1 MRISRLKYYSISVQ
15 HFNFFALT
23 FGYDYSLH
31 FTTFVQVFARPVNR
45 STFANAV
52 SHKKNFASKMLNY
65 SIPLS
70 NFPLLTHHCLF
81 PECWIEL
88 GM

>member
-23 FGYDYSLH
+23 FRYDYSLH

-52 SHKKNFASKMLNY
+52 SHKKKLCFQNAKLFHPFIQFSTLD
-65 SIPLS
+65 SPLS
-70 NFPLLTHHCLF
+70 VS
-81 PECWIEL
+81 
-88 GM
+88 